1 MKQKMVQKFWIFFLG
16 LVISTPLICQKS
28 EGCEIKIQIQGFKEK
43 EIYLAY
49 HLGEK
54 QYIKDTL
61 KQQVDGS
68 FVFKGDTPLESGIY
82 LVVLPPDNNYF
93 QLIIEK
99 GDQHFSVT
107 TDATD
112 PAKNIQT
119 KGSVENKL
127 FYGYMNFL
135 AEKRPLS
142 EALNKQLKEE
152 KDSLKMQELTDA
164 IDKID
169 REVEDFQANFVRENA
184 NTFTGAIIKA
194 NTSVSIPEFSGSEEE
209 RQRAAFYYNRAHYF
223 DHLDLS
229 DGRFL
234 RTPFLFD
241 RINTFVSKLQVQ
253 VPDSLISA
261 IDFVLERTKK
271 APESFRYFAVHYL
284 NEYANSKF
292 VGMDAVYVHLA
303 EKYYGGGQAPWVDS
317 AQLAKIVENAVA
329 LKPILIGKTAPNIK
343 MQLRDGTP
351 ITLHELNSPYT
362 VLYFWRYDCGHCK
375 ESTPD
380 IKAFFEEYKNKGV
393 KIFAVCVKFN
403 DEIGDCWKYIDEN
416 QLDGWIHTVDP
427 YLRSKFYTLYNV
439 KTTPQIFI
447 LDKNK
452 KIISKGIGAGQLK
465 EVMSKIIEFDTKTP
479 TE

>member
-1 MKQKMVQKFWIFFLG
+1 MIRTSLLFSIVLWSVL
-16 LVISTPLICQKS
+16 PLLSQKS
-28 EGCEIKIQIQGFKEK
+28 NGYEIKIQINGFKQK
-43 EIYLAY
+43 EIYMAY

-54 QYIKDTL
+54 QYIKDTI
-61 KQQVDGS
+61 KQQADGS
-68 FVFKGDTPLESGIY
+68 FLFKGDSPLESGIY

-99 GDQHFSVT
+99 DDQYFSVS
-107 TDATD
+107 TDAAD
-112 PAKNIQT
+112 PSKNIQT
-119 KGSVENKL
+119 KGSIENKL

-135 AEKRPLS
+135 AEKRPQS
-142 EALNKQLKEE
+142 EALNNLLKEE

-169 REVEDFQANFVRENA
+169 QEVEDFQSKFVQDNA

-194 NTSVSIPEFSGSEEE
+194 NTPIKLPDFYGTEEE
-209 RQRAAFYYNRAHYF
+209 EQREAFYYNRYHYF
-223 DHLDLS
+223 DNMDIS

-234 RTPFLFD
+234 RTPFLFEK
-241 RINTFVSKLQVQ
+241 INTYVSKLQVQ
-253 VPDSLISA
+253 VPDSLIKA
-261 IDFVLERTKK
+261 IDFVLEKTKK
-271 APESFRYFAVHYL
+271 ASESYRYFAVHYL

-303 EKYYGGGQAPWVDS
+303 EKYYASGQAPWVDS
-317 AQLAKIVENAVA
+317 TQLAKIVENAVS
-329 LKPILIGKTAPNIK
+329 LKPILIGKTSPNIK
-343 MQLRDGTP
+343 MQLRDGSP
-351 ITLHELNSPYT
+351 VTLHEVKSPYI

-380 IKAFFEEYKNKGV
+380 LKAFYEEYKNKGV

-427 YLRSKFYTLYNV
+427 YLRSKFYSLYNV

-452 KIISKGIGAGQLK
+452 KIISKGIGAPQLK
-465 EVMSKIIEFDTKTP
+465 EVMGKIMEFDSKNP
-479 TE
+479 AE

>member
-1 MKQKMVQKFWIFFLG
+1 MIRISLLFSMVLCFVL
-16 LVISTPLICQKS
+16 PLLSQKS
-28 EGCEIKIQIQGFKEK
+28 NGYEIKIQINGFKQK
-43 EIYLAY
+43 EIYMAY

-54 QYIKDTL
+54 QYIKDTI
-61 KQQVDGS
+61 KQQADGS
-68 FVFKGDTPLESGIY
+68 FLFKGDSPLESGIY

-99 GDQHFSVT
+99 NDQYFSVT
-107 TDATD
+107 TDAAD
-112 PAKNIQT
+112 PSKNIQT
-119 KGSVENKL
+119 KGSIENKL

-135 AEKRPLS
+135 AEKRPQS
-142 EALNKQLKEE
+142 EALNNRLKEE

-169 REVEDFQANFVRENA
+169 QEVEDFQFNFIQNNA
-184 NTFTGAIIKA
+184 NTFTAAIIKA
-194 NTSVSIPEFSGSEEE
+194 NTPLKLPDFSGTEEE
-209 RQRAAFYYNRAHYF
+209 QQREAFYYNRDHYF
-223 DHLDLS
+223 DNLDLS

-234 RTPFLFD
+234 RTPFLFE
-241 RINTFVSKLQVQ
+241 RINTYVSKLQVQ
-253 VPDSLISA
+253 VPDSLIKA
-261 IDFVLERTKK
+261 IDLVLAKTKN
-271 APESFRYFAVHYL
+271 ASESYRYFAVHYL

-303 EKYYGGGQAPWVDS
+303 EKYYASGQAPWVDS
-317 AQLAKIVENAVA
+317 TQLAKIVENAVS

-343 MQLRDGTP
+343 MQLRDGSP
-351 ITLHELNSPYT
+351 VTLHDIKSPYI

-380 IKAFFEEYKNKGV
+380 IKAFYEEYKNKGV

-403 DEIGDCWKYIDEN
+403 DEIGDCWKYVDEN
-416 QLDGWIHTVDP
+416 QLDGWIHAVDP
-427 YLRSKFYTLYNV
+427 YLRSKFYSLYNV

-452 KIISKGIGAGQLK
+452 KIISKGIGAPQLK
-465 EVMSKIIEFDTKTP
+465 EVMGKIMEFDSKNP

>member
-1 MKQKMVQKFWIFFLG
+1 MIRISLLFSMVLCFVL
-16 LVISTPLICQKS
+16 PLLSQKS
-28 EGCEIKIQIQGFKEK
+28 NGYEIKIQINGFKQN
-43 EIYLAY
+43 EIYMAY

-54 QYIKDTL
+54 QYIKDTI
-61 KQQVDGS
+61 KQQADGS
-68 FVFKGDTPLESGIY
+68 FLFKGDSPLESGIY

-99 GDQHFSVT
+99 NDQYFSVT
-107 TDATD
+107 TDAAD
-112 PAKNIQT
+112 PSKNIQT
-119 KGSVENKL
+119 KGSIENKL

-135 AEKRPLS
+135 AEKRPQS
-142 EALNKQLKEE
+142 EALNNRLKDE

-169 REVEDFQANFVRENA
+169 QEVEDFQFNFIQNNA
-184 NTFTGAIIKA
+184 NTFTAAIIKA
-194 NTSVSIPEFSGSEEE
+194 NTPLKLPDFSGTEEE
-209 RQRAAFYYNRAHYF
+209 QQREAFYYNRDHYF
-223 DHLDLS
+223 DNLDLS
-229 DGRFL
+229 DSRFL
-234 RTPFLFD
+234 RTPFLFE
-241 RINTFVSKLQVQ
+241 RINTYVSKLQVQ
-253 VPDSLISA
+253 VPDSLIKA
-261 IDFVLERTKK
+261 IDLVLAKTKN
-271 APESFRYFAVHYL
+271 ASESYRYFAVHYL

-303 EKYYGGGQAPWVDS
+303 EKYYASGQAPWVDS
-317 AQLAKIVENAVA
+317 TQLAKIVENAVS

-343 MQLRDGTP
+343 MQLRDGSP
-351 ITLHELNSPYT
+351 VTLHDIKSPYI

-380 IKAFFEEYKNKGV
+380 IKAFYEEYKNKGV

-403 DEIGDCWKYIDEN
+403 DEIGDCWKYVDEN
-416 QLDGWIHTVDP
+416 QLDGWIHAVDP
-427 YLRSKFYTLYNV
+427 YLRSKFYSLYNV

-452 KIISKGIGAGQLK
+452 KIISKGIGAPQLK
-465 EVMSKIIEFDTKTP
+465 EVMGKIMEFDSKNP

>member
-1 MKQKMVQKFWIFFLG
+1 MIR
-16 LVISTPLICQKS
+16 ISLLFSIVLWSVLPLLSQKS
-28 EGCEIKIQIQGFKEK
+28 NGYEIKIQINGFKQK
-43 EIYLAY
+43 EIYMAY

-54 QYIKDTL
+54 QYIKDTI
-61 KQQVDGS
+61 KQQADGS
-68 FVFKGDTPLESGIY
+68 FLFKGDSPLESGIY

-99 GDQHFSVT
+99 NDQYFSVT
-107 TDATD
+107 TDAAD
-112 PAKNIQT
+112 PSKNIQT
-119 KGSVENKL
+119 KGSIENKL

-135 AEKRPLS
+135 AEKRPQS
-142 EALNKQLKEE
+142 EALNNRLKEE
-152 KDSLKMQELTDA
+152 KDSIKMQELTDA

-169 REVEDFQANFVRENA
+169 QEVEDFQYNFIQNNA
-184 NTFTGAIIKA
+184 NTFTAAIIKA
-194 NTSVSIPEFSGSEEE
+194 NTPLKLPDFSGTEEE
-209 RQRAAFYYNRAHYF
+209 QQREAFYYNRDHYF
-223 DHLDLS
+223 DNLDLS

-234 RTPFLFD
+234 RTPFLFE
-241 RINTFVSKLQVQ
+241 RINTYVSKLQVQ
-253 VPDSLISA
+253 VPDSLIKA
-261 IDFVLERTKK
+261 IDFVLAKTKK
-271 APESFRYFAVHYL
+271 ASESYRYFAVHYL

-303 EKYYGGGQAPWVDS
+303 EKYYASGQAPWVDS
-317 AQLAKIVENAVA
+317 TQLAKIVENAVS

-343 MQLRDGTP
+343 MQLRDGSP
-351 ITLHELNSPYT
+351 VTLHDIKSPYI

-380 IKAFFEEYKNKGV
+380 IKAFYEEYKNKGV

-403 DEIGDCWKYIDEN
+403 DEIGDCWKYVDEN

-452 KIISKGIGAGQLK
+452 KIISKGIGAPQLK
-465 EVMSKIIEFDTKTP
+465 EVMGKIMEFDSKNP

>member
-1 MKQKMVQKFWIFFLG
+1 MIRISLLFSMVLCFVL
-16 LVISTPLICQKS
+16 PLLSQKS
-28 EGCEIKIQIQGFKEK
+28 NGYEIKIQINGFKQK
-43 EIYLAY
+43 EIYMAY

-54 QYIKDTL
+54 QYIKDTI
-61 KQQVDGS
+61 KQQADGS
-68 FVFKGDTPLESGIY
+68 FLFKGDSPLESGIY

-99 GDQHFSVT
+99 NDQYFSVT
-107 TDATD
+107 TDAAD
-112 PAKNIQT
+112 PSKNIQT
-119 KGSVENKL
+119 KGSIENKL

-135 AEKRPLS
+135 AEKRPQS
-142 EALNKQLKEE
+142 EALNNRLKEE

-169 REVEDFQANFVRENA
+169 QEVEDFQFNFIQNNA
-184 NTFTGAIIKA
+184 NTFTAAIIKA
-194 NTSVSIPEFSGSEEE
+194 NTPLKLPDFSGTEEE
-209 RQRAAFYYNRAHYF
+209 QQREAFYYNRDHYF
-223 DHLDLS
+223 DNLDLS

-234 RTPFLFD
+234 RTPFLFE
-241 RINTFVSKLQVQ
+241 RINTYVSKLQVQ
-253 VPDSLISA
+253 VPDSLIKA
-261 IDFVLERTKK
+261 IDLVLAKTKN
-271 APESFRYFAVHYL
+271 ASESYRYFAVHYL

-303 EKYYGGGQAPWVDS
+303 EKYYASGQAPWVDS
-317 AQLAKIVENAVA
+317 TQLAKIVENAVS

-343 MQLRDGTP
+343 MQLRDGSP
-351 ITLHELNSPYT
+351 VTLHDIKSPYI

-380 IKAFFEEYKNKGV
+380 LKAFYEEYKNKGV

-403 DEIGDCWKYIDEN
+403 DEIGDCWKYVDEN
-416 QLDGWIHTVDP
+416 QLDGWIHAVDP
-427 YLRSKFYTLYNV
+427 YLRSKFYSLYNV

-452 KIISKGIGAGQLK
+452 KIISKGIGAPQLK
-465 EVMSKIIEFDTKTP
+465 EVMGKIMEFDSKNP

>member
-1 MKQKMVQKFWIFFLG
+1 MVLCFVL
-16 LVISTPLICQKS
+16 PLLSQKS
-28 EGCEIKIQIQGFKEK
+28 NGYEIKIQINGFKQK
-43 EIYLAY
+43 EIYMAY

-54 QYIKDTL
+54 QYIKDTI
-61 KQQVDGS
+61 KQQADGS
-68 FVFKGDTPLESGIY
+68 FLFKGDSPLESGIY

-99 GDQHFSVT
+99 NDQYFSVT
-107 TDATD
+107 TDAAD
-112 PAKNIQT
+112 PSKNIQT
-119 KGSVENKL
+119 KGSIENKL

-135 AEKRPLS
+135 AEKRPQS
-142 EALNKQLKEE
+142 EALNNRLKEE

-169 REVEDFQANFVRENA
+169 QEVEDFQFNFIQNNA
-184 NTFTGAIIKA
+184 NTFTAAIIKA
-194 NTSVSIPEFSGSEEE
+194 NTPLKLPDFSGTEEE
-209 RQRAAFYYNRAHYF
+209 QQREAFYYNRDHYF
-223 DHLDLS
+223 DNLDLT

-234 RTPFLFD
+234 RTPFLFE
-241 RINTFVSKLQVQ
+241 RINTYVSKLQVQ
-253 VPDSLISA
+253 VPDSLIKA
-261 IDFVLERTKK
+261 IDLVLAKTKN
-271 APESFRYFAVHYL
+271 ASESYRYFAVHYL

-303 EKYYGGGQAPWVDS
+303 EKYYASGQAPWVDS
-317 AQLAKIVENAVA
+317 TQLAKIVENAIS
-329 LKPILIGKTAPNIK
+329 LKPILIGKIAPNVK
-343 MQLRDGTP
+343 MQLRDGSP
-351 ITLHELNSPYT
+351 VTLHDIKSPYI

-380 IKAFFEEYKNKGV
+380 IKAFYEEYKNKGV

-403 DEIGDCWKYIDEN
+403 DEIGDCWKYVDEN
-416 QLDGWIHTVDP
+416 QLDGWIHAVDP
-427 YLRSKFYTLYNV
+427 YLRSKFYSLYNV

-452 KIISKGIGAGQLK
+452 KIISKGIGAPQLK
-465 EVMSKIIEFDTKTP
+465 EVMGKIMEFDSKNP

>member
-1 MKQKMVQKFWIFFLG
+1 MIRISLLFSMVLCFVL
-16 LVISTPLICQKS
+16 PLLSQKS
-28 EGCEIKIQIQGFKEK
+28 NGYEIKIQINGFKQN
-43 EIYLAY
+43 EIYMAY

-54 QYIKDTL
+54 QYIKDTI
-61 KQQVDGS
+61 KQQADGS
-68 FVFKGDTPLESGIY
+68 FLFKGDSPLESGIY

-99 GDQHFSVT
+99 NDQYFSVT
-107 TDATD
+107 TDAAD
-112 PAKNIQT
+112 PSKNIQT
-119 KGSVENKL
+119 KGSIENKL

-135 AEKRPLS
+135 AEKRPQS
-142 EALNKQLKEE
+142 EALNNRLKEE

-169 REVEDFQANFVRENA
+169 QEVEDFQFNFIQNNA
-184 NTFTGAIIKA
+184 NTFTAAIIKA
-194 NTSVSIPEFSGSEEE
+194 NTPLKLPDFSGTEEE
-209 RQRAAFYYNRAHYF
+209 QQREAFYYNRDHYF
-223 DHLDLS
+223 DNLDLS

-234 RTPFLFD
+234 RTPFLFE
-241 RINTFVSKLQVQ
+241 RINTYVSKLQVQ
-253 VPDSLISA
+253 VPDSLIKA
-261 IDFVLERTKK
+261 IDLVLAKTKN
-271 APESFRYFAVHYL
+271 ASESYRYFAVHYL

-303 EKYYGGGQAPWVDS
+303 EKYYASGQAPWVDS
-317 AQLAKIVENAVA
+317 TQLAKIVENAVS

-343 MQLRDGTP
+343 MQLRDGSP
-351 ITLHELNSPYT
+351 VTLHDIKSPYI

-380 IKAFFEEYKNKGV
+380 IKAFYEEYKNKGV

-403 DEIGDCWKYIDEN
+403 DEIGDCWKYVDEN
-416 QLDGWIHTVDP
+416 QLDGWIHAVDP
-427 YLRSKFYTLYNV
+427 YLRSKFYSLYNV

-452 KIISKGIGAGQLK
+452 KIISKGIGAPQLK
-465 EVMSKIIEFDTKTP
+465 EVMGKIMEFDSKKS

>member
-1 MKQKMVQKFWIFFLG
+1 MVLCFVL
-16 LVISTPLICQKS
+16 PLLSQKS
-28 EGCEIKIQIQGFKEK
+28 NGYEIKIQINGFKQK
-43 EIYLAY
+43 EIYMAY

-54 QYIKDTL
+54 QYIKDTI
-61 KQQVDGS
+61 KQQADGS
-68 FVFKGDTPLESGIY
+68 FLFKGDSPLESGIY

-99 GDQHFSVT
+99 NDQYFSVT
-107 TDATD
+107 TDAAD
-112 PAKNIQT
+112 PSKNIQT
-119 KGSVENKL
+119 KGSIENKL

-135 AEKRPLS
+135 AEKRPQS
-142 EALNKQLKEE
+142 EALNNRLKEE

-169 REVEDFQANFVRENA
+169 QEVEDFQFNFIQNNA
-184 NTFTGAIIKA
+184 NTFTAAIIKA
-194 NTSVSIPEFSGSEEE
+194 NTPLKLPDFSGTEEE
-209 RQRAAFYYNRAHYF
+209 QQREAFYYNRDHYF
-223 DHLDLS
+223 DNLDLS

-234 RTPFLFD
+234 RTPFLFE
-241 RINTFVSKLQVQ
+241 RINTYVSKLQVQ
-253 VPDSLISA
+253 VPDSLIKA
-261 IDFVLERTKK
+261 IDLVLAKTKN
-271 APESFRYFAVHYL
+271 ASESYRYFAVHYL

-303 EKYYGGGQAPWVDS
+303 EKYYASGQAPWVDS
-317 AQLAKIVENAVA
+317 TQLAKIVENAVS

-343 MQLRDGTP
+343 MQLRDGSP
-351 ITLHELNSPYT
+351 VTLHDIKSPYI

-380 IKAFFEEYKNKGV
+380 IKAFYEEYKNKGV

-403 DEIGDCWKYIDEN
+403 DEIGDCWKYVDEN
-416 QLDGWIHTVDP
+416 QLDGWIHAVDP
-427 YLRSKFYTLYNV
+427 YLRSKFYSLYNV

-452 KIISKGIGAGQLK
+452 KIISKGIGAPQLK
-465 EVMSKIIEFDTKTP
+465 EVMGKIMEFDSKNP

>member
-1 MKQKMVQKFWIFFLG
+1 MVLCFVL
-16 LVISTPLICQKS
+16 PLLSQKS
-28 EGCEIKIQIQGFKEK
+28 NGYEIKIQINGFKQK
-43 EIYLAY
+43 EIYMAY

-54 QYIKDTL
+54 QYIKDTI
-61 KQQVDGS
+61 KQQADGS
-68 FVFKGDTPLESGIY
+68 FLFKGDSPLESGIY

-99 GDQHFSVT
+99 NDQYFSVT
-107 TDATD
+107 TDAAD
-112 PAKNIQT
+112 PSKNIQT
-119 KGSVENKL
+119 KGSIENKL

-135 AEKRPLS
+135 AEKRPQS
-142 EALNKQLKEE
+142 EALNNRLKEE

-169 REVEDFQANFVRENA
+169 KEVEDFQFNFIQNNA
-184 NTFTGAIIKA
+184 NTFTAAIIKA
-194 NTSVSIPEFSGSEEE
+194 NTPLKLPDFSGTEEE
-209 RQRAAFYYNRAHYF
+209 QQREAFYYNRDHYF
-223 DHLDLS
+223 DNLDLS

-234 RTPFLFD
+234 RTPFLFE
-241 RINTFVSKLQVQ
+241 RINTYVSKLQVQ
-253 VPDSLISA
+253 VPDSLIKA
-261 IDFVLERTKK
+261 IDLVLAKTKN
-271 APESFRYFAVHYL
+271 ASESYRYFAVHYL

-303 EKYYGGGQAPWVDS
+303 EKYYASGQAPWVDS
-317 AQLAKIVENAVA
+317 TQLAKIVENAVS

-343 MQLRDGTP
+343 MQLRDGSP
-351 ITLHELNSPYT
+351 VTLHDIKSPYI

-380 IKAFFEEYKNKGV
+380 IKAFYEEYKNKGV

-403 DEIGDCWKYIDEN
+403 DEIGDCWKYVDEN
-416 QLDGWIHTVDP
+416 QLDGWIHAVDP
-427 YLRSKFYTLYNV
+427 YLRSKFYSLYNV

-452 KIISKGIGAGQLK
+452 KIISKGIGAPQLK
-465 EVMSKIIEFDTKTP
+465 EVMGKIMEFDSKNP

>member
-1 MKQKMVQKFWIFFLG
+1 M
-16 LVISTPLICQKS
+16 
-28 EGCEIKIQIQGFKEK
+28 
-43 EIYLAY
+43 AY

-54 QYIKDTL
+54 QYIKDTI
-61 KQQVDGS
+61 KQQADGS
-68 FVFKGDTPLESGIY
+68 FLFKGDSPLESGIY

-99 GDQHFSVT
+99 NDQYFSVT
-107 TDATD
+107 TDAAD
-112 PAKNIQT
+112 PSKNIQT
-119 KGSVENKL
+119 KGSIENKL

-135 AEKRPLS
+135 AEKRPQS
-142 EALNKQLKEE
+142 EALNNRLKEE

-169 REVEDFQANFVRENA
+169 QEVEDFQFNFIQNNA
-184 NTFTGAIIKA
+184 NTFTAAIIKA
-194 NTSVSIPEFSGSEEE
+194 NTPLKLPDFTGTEEE
-209 RQRAAFYYNRAHYF
+209 QQREAFYYNRDHYF
-223 DHLDLS
+223 DNLDLS

-234 RTPFLFD
+234 RTPFLFE
-241 RINTFVSKLQVQ
+241 RINTYVSKLQVQ
-253 VPDSLISA
+253 VPDSLIKA
-261 IDFVLERTKK
+261 IDLVLAKTKN
-271 APESFRYFAVHYL
+271 ASESYRYFAVHYL

-303 EKYYGGGQAPWVDS
+303 EKYYASGQAPWVDS
-317 AQLAKIVENAVA
+317 TQLAKIVENAVS

-343 MQLRDGTP
+343 MQLRDGSP
-351 ITLHELNSPYT
+351 VTLHDIKSPYI

-380 IKAFFEEYKNKGV
+380 IKAFYEEYKNKGV

-403 DEIGDCWKYIDEN
+403 DEIGDCWKYVDEN
-416 QLDGWIHTVDP
+416 QLDGWIHAVDP
-427 YLRSKFYTLYNV
+427 YLRSKFYSLYNV

-452 KIISKGIGAGQLK
+452 KIISKGIGAPQLK
-465 EVMSKIIEFDTKTP
+465 EVMGKIMEFDSKNP

>member
-1 MKQKMVQKFWIFFLG
+1 MIRISLLFSMVLCFVL
-16 LVISTPLICQKS
+16 PLLSQKS
-28 EGCEIKIQIQGFKEK
+28 NGYEIKIQINGFKQN
-43 EIYLAY
+43 EIYMAY

-54 QYIKDTL
+54 QYIKDTI
-61 KQQVDGS
+61 KQQADGS
-68 FVFKGDTPLESGIY
+68 FLFKGDSPLESGIY

-99 GDQHFSVT
+99 NDQYFSVT
-107 TDATD
+107 TDAAD
-112 PAKNIQT
+112 PSKNIQT
-119 KGSVENKL
+119 KGSIENKL

-135 AEKRPLS
+135 AEKRPQS
-142 EALNKQLKEE
+142 EALNNRLKEE

-169 REVEDFQANFVRENA
+169 QEVEDFQFNFIQNNA
-184 NTFTGAIIKA
+184 NTFTAAIIKA
-194 NTSVSIPEFSGSEEE
+194 NTPLKLPDFTGTEEE
-209 RQRAAFYYNRAHYF
+209 QQREAFYYNRDHYF
-223 DHLDLS
+223 DNLDLS

-234 RTPFLFD
+234 RTPFLFE
-241 RINTFVSKLQVQ
+241 RINTYVSKLQVQ
-253 VPDSLISA
+253 VPDSLIKA
-261 IDFVLERTKK
+261 IDLVLAKTKN
-271 APESFRYFAVHYL
+271 ASESYRYFAVHYL

-303 EKYYGGGQAPWVDS
+303 EKYYASGQAPWVDS
-317 AQLAKIVENAVA
+317 TQLAKIVENAVS

-343 MQLRDGTP
+343 MQLRDGSP
-351 ITLHELNSPYT
+351 VTLHDIKSPYI

-380 IKAFFEEYKNKGV
+380 LKAFYEEYKNKGV

-403 DEIGDCWKYIDEN
+403 DEIGDCWKYVDEN
-416 QLDGWIHTVDP
+416 QLDGWIHAVDP
-427 YLRSKFYTLYNV
+427 YLRSKFYSLYNV

-452 KIISKGIGAGQLK
+452 KIISKGIGAPQLK
-465 EVMSKIIEFDTKTP
+465 EVMGKIMEFDSKNP

>member
-1 MKQKMVQKFWIFFLG
+1 MIRISLLFSMVLCFVL
-16 LVISTPLICQKS
+16 PLLSQKS
-28 EGCEIKIQIQGFKEK
+28 NGYEIKIQINGFKQK
-43 EIYLAY
+43 EIYMAY

-54 QYIKDTL
+54 QYIKDTI
-61 KQQVDGS
+61 KQQADGS
-68 FVFKGDTPLESGIY
+68 FLFKGDSPLESGIY

-99 GDQHFSVT
+99 NDQYFSVT
-107 TDATD
+107 TDAAD
-112 PAKNIQT
+112 PSKNIQT
-119 KGSVENKL
+119 KGSIENKL

-135 AEKRPLS
+135 AEKRPQS
-142 EALNKQLKEE
+142 EALNNRLKEE

-169 REVEDFQANFVRENA
+169 QEVEDFQFNFIQNNA
-184 NTFTGAIIKA
+184 NTFTAAIIKA
-194 NTSVSIPEFSGSEEE
+194 NTPLKLPDFSGTEEE
-209 RQRAAFYYNRAHYF
+209 QQREAFYYNRDHYF
-223 DHLDLS
+223 DNLDLS
-229 DGRFL
+229 DSRFL
-234 RTPFLFD
+234 RTPFLFE
-241 RINTFVSKLQVQ
+241 RINTYVSKLQVQ
-253 VPDSLISA
+253 VPDSLIKA
-261 IDFVLERTKK
+261 IDLVLAKTKN
-271 APESFRYFAVHYL
+271 ASESYRYFAVHYL

-303 EKYYGGGQAPWVDS
+303 EKYYASGQAPWVDS
-317 AQLAKIVENAVA
+317 TQLAKIVENAVS

-343 MQLRDGTP
+343 MQLRDGSP
-351 ITLHELNSPYT
+351 VTLHDIKSPYI

-380 IKAFFEEYKNKGV
+380 IKAFYEEYKNKGV

-403 DEIGDCWKYIDEN
+403 DEIGDCWKYVDEN
-416 QLDGWIHTVDP
+416 QLDGWIHAVDP
-427 YLRSKFYTLYNV
+427 YLRSKFYSLYNV

-452 KIISKGIGAGQLK
+452 KIISKGIGAPQLK
-465 EVMSKIIEFDTKTP
+465 EVMGKIMEFDSKNP

>member
-1 MKQKMVQKFWIFFLG
+1 MVLCFVL
-16 LVISTPLICQKS
+16 PLLSQKS
-28 EGCEIKIQIQGFKEK
+28 NGYEIKIQINGFKQK
-43 EIYLAY
+43 EIYMAY

-54 QYIKDTL
+54 QYIKDTI
-61 KQQVDGS
+61 KQQADGS
-68 FVFKGDTPLESGIY
+68 FLFKGDSPLESGIY

-99 GDQHFSVT
+99 NDQYFSVT
-107 TDATD
+107 TDAAD
-112 PAKNIQT
+112 PSKNIQT
-119 KGSVENKL
+119 KGSIENKL

-135 AEKRPLS
+135 AEKRPQS
-142 EALNKQLKEE
+142 EALNNRLKEE

-169 REVEDFQANFVRENA
+169 QEVEDFQFNFIQNNA
-184 NTFTGAIIKA
+184 NTFTAAIIKA
-194 NTSVSIPEFSGSEEE
+194 NTPLKLPDFSGTEEE
-209 RQRAAFYYNRAHYF
+209 QQREAFYYNRDHYF
-223 DHLDLS
+223 DNLDLS

-234 RTPFLFD
+234 RTPFLFE
-241 RINTFVSKLQVQ
+241 RINTYVSKLQVQ
-253 VPDSLISA
+253 VPDSLIKA
-261 IDFVLERTKK
+261 IDLVLAKTKN
-271 APESFRYFAVHYL
+271 ASESYRYFAVHYL

-303 EKYYGGGQAPWVDS
+303 EKYYASGQAPWVDS
-317 AQLAKIVENAVA
+317 TQLAKIVENAVS

-343 MQLRDGTP
+343 MQLRDGSP
-351 ITLHELNSPYT
+351 VTLHDIKSPYI

-380 IKAFFEEYKNKGV
+380 LKAFYEEYKNKGV

-403 DEIGDCWKYIDEN
+403 DEIGDCWKYVDEN
-416 QLDGWIHTVDP
+416 QLDGWIHAVDP
-427 YLRSKFYTLYNV
+427 YLRSKFYSLYNV

-452 KIISKGIGAGQLK
+452 KIISKGIGAPQLK
-465 EVMSKIIEFDTKTP
+465 EVMGKIMEFDSKNP

>member
-1 MKQKMVQKFWIFFLG
+1 MIRISLLFSMVLCFVL
-16 LVISTPLICQKS
+16 PLLSQKS
-28 EGCEIKIQIQGFKEK
+28 NGYEIKIQINGFKQN
-43 EIYLAY
+43 EIYMAY

-54 QYIKDTL
+54 QYIKDTI
-61 KQQVDGS
+61 KQQADGS
-68 FVFKGDTPLESGIY
+68 FLFKGDSPLESGIY

-99 GDQHFSVT
+99 NDQYFSVT
-107 TDATD
+107 TDAAD
-112 PAKNIQT
+112 PSKNIQT
-119 KGSVENKL
+119 KGSIENKL

-135 AEKRPLS
+135 AEKRPQS
-142 EALNKQLKEE
+142 EALNNRLKEE

-169 REVEDFQANFVRENA
+169 QEVEDFQFNFIQNNA
-184 NTFTGAIIKA
+184 NTFTSAIIKA
-194 NTSVSIPEFSGSEEE
+194 NTPLKLPDFTGTEEE
-209 RQRAAFYYNRAHYF
+209 QQREAFYYNRDHYF
-223 DHLDLS
+223 DNLDLS

-234 RTPFLFD
+234 RTPFLFE
-241 RINTFVSKLQVQ
+241 RINTYVSKLQVQ
-253 VPDSLISA
+253 VPDSLIKA
-261 IDFVLERTKK
+261 IDLVLAKTKN
-271 APESFRYFAVHYL
+271 ASESYRYFAVHYL

-303 EKYYGGGQAPWVDS
+303 EKYYASGQAPWVDS
-317 AQLAKIVENAVA
+317 TQLAKIVENAVS

-343 MQLRDGTP
+343 MQLRDGSP
-351 ITLHELNSPYT
+351 VTLHDIKSPYI

-380 IKAFFEEYKNKGV
+380 IKAFYEEYKNKGV

-403 DEIGDCWKYIDEN
+403 DEIGDCWKYVDEN
-416 QLDGWIHTVDP
+416 QLDGWIHAVDP
-427 YLRSKFYTLYNV
+427 YLRSKFYSLYNV

-452 KIISKGIGAGQLK
+452 KIISKGIGAPQLK
-465 EVMSKIIEFDTKTP
+465 EVMGKIMEFDSKNP

>member
-1 MKQKMVQKFWIFFLG
+1 MIRTSLLFSIVLWSVL
-16 LVISTPLICQKS
+16 PLLSQKS
-28 EGCEIKIQIQGFKEK
+28 NGYEIKIQINGFKQK
-43 EIYLAY
+43 EIYMAY

-54 QYIKDTL
+54 QYIKDTI
-61 KQQVDGS
+61 KQQADGS
-68 FVFKGDTPLESGIY
+68 FLFKGDSPLESGIY

-99 GDQHFSVT
+99 DDQYFSVS
-107 TDATD
+107 TDAAD
-112 PAKNIQT
+112 PSKNIQT
-119 KGSVENKL
+119 KGSIENKL

-135 AEKRPLS
+135 AEKRPQS
-142 EALNKQLKEE
+142 EALNNLLKEE

-169 REVEDFQANFVRENA
+169 QEVEDFQSKFVQDNA

-194 NTSVSIPEFSGSEEE
+194 NTPIKLPDFYGTEEE
-209 RQRAAFYYNRAHYF
+209 EQREAFYYNRDHYF
-223 DHLDLS
+223 DNMDIS

-234 RTPFLFD
+234 RTPFLFEK
-241 RINTFVSKLQVQ
+241 INTYVSKLQVQ
-253 VPDSLISA
+253 VPDSLIKA
-261 IDFVLERTKK
+261 IDFVLEKTKK
-271 APESFRYFAVHYL
+271 ASESYRYFAVHYL

-303 EKYYGGGQAPWVDS
+303 EKYYASGQAPWVDS
-317 AQLAKIVENAVA
+317 TQLAKIVENAVS
-329 LKPILIGKTAPNIK
+329 LKPILIGKTSPNIK
-343 MQLRDGTP
+343 MQLRDGSP
-351 ITLHELNSPYT
+351 VTLHEVKSPYI

-380 IKAFFEEYKNKGV
+380 LKAFYEEYKNKGV

-427 YLRSKFYTLYNV
+427 YLRSKFYSLYNV

-452 KIISKGIGAGQLK
+452 KIISKGIGAPQLK
-465 EVMSKIIEFDTKTP
+465 EVMGKIMEFDSKNP
-479 TE
+479 AE

>member
-1 MKQKMVQKFWIFFLG
+1 MIR
-16 LVISTPLICQKS
+16 ISLLFSIVLWSVLPLLSQKS
-28 EGCEIKIQIQGFKEK
+28 NGYEIKIQINGFKQN
-43 EIYLAY
+43 EIYMAY

-54 QYIKDTL
+54 QYIKDTI
-61 KQQVDGS
+61 KQQADGS
-68 FVFKGDTPLESGIY
+68 FLFKGDSPLESGIY

-99 GDQHFSVT
+99 DDQFFSVS

-112 PAKNIQT
+112 PSKNIQT

-135 AEKRPLS
+135 SEKRPQS
-142 EALNKQLKEE
+142 EALNNRLKEE
-152 KDSLKMQELTDA
+152 KDSLKIQELNDA

-169 REVEDFQANFVRENA
+169 QEVEDFQVKFVQDNA

-194 NTSVSIPEFSGSEEE
+194 NTPIKLPDFSGTEEE
-209 RQRAAFYYNRAHYF
+209 QQREAFYYNRDHYF
-223 DHLDLS
+223 DNMDIS

-234 RTPFLFD
+234 RTPFLFEK
-241 RINTFVSKLQVQ
+241 INTYVSKLQVQ
-253 VPDSLISA
+253 VPDSLIKA
-261 IDFVLERTKK
+261 IDFVLEKTKK
-271 APESFRYFAVHYL
+271 ASESYRYFAVHYL

-303 EKYYGGGQAPWVDS
+303 EKYYASGQAPWVDS
-317 AQLAKIVENAVA
+317 TQLAKIVENAVS
-329 LKPILIGKTAPNIK
+329 LKPILIGKTSPNIK
-343 MQLRDGTP
+343 MQLRDGSP
-351 ITLHELNSPYT
+351 VTLHEVKSPYI

-380 IKAFFEEYKNKGV
+380 LKAFYEEYKNKGV

-427 YLRSKFYTLYNV
+427 YLRSKFYSLYNV

-452 KIISKGIGAGQLK
+452 KIISKGIGAPQLK
-465 EVMSKIIEFDTKTP
+465 EVMGKIMEFDSKNP

>member
-1 MKQKMVQKFWIFFLG
+1 MIR
-16 LVISTPLICQKS
+16 ISLLFSIVLWSVLPLLSQKS
-28 EGCEIKIQIQGFKEK
+28 NGYEIKIQINGFKQK
-43 EIYLAY
+43 EIYMAY

-54 QYIKDTL
+54 QYIKDTI
-61 KQQVDGS
+61 KQQADGS
-68 FVFKGDTPLESGIY
+68 FLFKGDSPLESGIY

-99 GDQHFSVT
+99 NDQYFSVT
-107 TDATD
+107 TDAAD
-112 PAKNIQT
+112 PSKNIQT
-119 KGSVENKL
+119 KGSIENKL

-135 AEKRPLS
+135 AEKRPQS
-142 EALNKQLKEE
+142 EALNNRLKEE

-169 REVEDFQANFVRENA
+169 QEVEDFQYNFIQNNA
-184 NTFTGAIIKA
+184 NTFTAAIIKA
-194 NTSVSIPEFSGSEEE
+194 NTPLKLPDFSGTEEE
-209 RQRAAFYYNRAHYF
+209 QQREAFYYNRDHYF
-223 DHLDLS
+223 DNLDLS

-234 RTPFLFD
+234 RTPFLFE
-241 RINTFVSKLQVQ
+241 RINTYVSKLQVQ
-253 VPDSLISA
+253 VPDSLIKA
-261 IDFVLERTKK
+261 IDLVLAKTKK
-271 APESFRYFAVHYL
+271 ASESYRYFAVHYL

-303 EKYYGGGQAPWVDS
+303 EKYYASGQAPWVDS
-317 AQLAKIVENAVA
+317 TQLAKIVENAVS

-343 MQLRDGTP
+343 MQLRDGSP
-351 ITLHELNSPYT
+351 VTLHDIKSPYI

-380 IKAFFEEYKNKGV
+380 IKAFYEEYKNKGV

-403 DEIGDCWKYIDEN
+403 DEIGDCWKYVDEN

-427 YLRSKFYTLYNV
+427 YLRSKFYSLYNV

-452 KIISKGIGAGQLK
+452 KIISKGIGAPQLK
-465 EVMSKIIEFDTKTP
+465 EVMGKIMEFDSKNP

>member
-1 MKQKMVQKFWIFFLG
+1 MIRISLLFSMVLCFVL
-16 LVISTPLICQKS
+16 PLLSQKS
-28 EGCEIKIQIQGFKEK
+28 NGYEIKIQINGFKQK
-43 EIYLAY
+43 EIYMAY

-54 QYIKDTL
+54 QYIKDTI
-61 KQQVDGS
+61 KQQADGS
-68 FVFKGDTPLESGIY
+68 FLFKGDSPLESGIY

-99 GDQHFSVT
+99 NDQYFSVT
-107 TDATD
+107 TDAAD
-112 PAKNIQT
+112 PSKNIQT
-119 KGSVENKL
+119 KGSIENKL

-135 AEKRPLS
+135 AEKRPQS
-142 EALNKQLKEE
+142 EALNNRLKDE

-169 REVEDFQANFVRENA
+169 QEVEDFQFNFIQNNA
-184 NTFTGAIIKA
+184 NTFTAAIIKA
-194 NTSVSIPEFSGSEEE
+194 NTPLKLPDFTGTEEE
-209 RQRAAFYYNRAHYF
+209 QQREAFYYNRDHYF
-223 DHLDLS
+223 DNLDLS

-234 RTPFLFD
+234 RTPFLFE
-241 RINTFVSKLQVQ
+241 RINTYVSKLQVQ
-253 VPDSLISA
+253 VPDSLIKA
-261 IDFVLERTKK
+261 IDLVLAKTKN
-271 APESFRYFAVHYL
+271 ASESYRYFAVHYL

-303 EKYYGGGQAPWVDS
+303 EKYYASGQAPWVDS
-317 AQLAKIVENAVA
+317 TQLAKIVENAVS

-343 MQLRDGTP
+343 MQLRDGSP
-351 ITLHELNSPYT
+351 VTLHDIKSPYI

-380 IKAFFEEYKNKGV
+380 IKAFYEEYKNKGV

-403 DEIGDCWKYIDEN
+403 DEIGDCWKYVDEN
-416 QLDGWIHTVDP
+416 QLDGWIHAVDP
-427 YLRSKFYTLYNV
+427 YLRSKFYSLYNV

-452 KIISKGIGAGQLK
+452 KIISKGIGAPQLK
-465 EVMSKIIEFDTKTP
+465 EVMGKIMEFDSKNP

>member
-1 MKQKMVQKFWIFFLG
+1 MVLCFVL
-16 LVISTPLICQKS
+16 PLLSQKS
-28 EGCEIKIQIQGFKEK
+28 NGYEIKIQINGFKQN
-43 EIYLAY
+43 EIYMAY

-54 QYIKDTL
+54 QYIKDTI
-61 KQQVDGS
+61 KQQADGS
-68 FVFKGDTPLESGIY
+68 FLFKGDSPLESGIY

-93 QLIIEK
+93 QLIIEMN
-99 GDQHFSVT
+99 DQYFSVT
-107 TDATD
+107 TDAAD
-112 PAKNIQT
+112 PSKNIQT
-119 KGSVENKL
+119 KGSIENKL

-135 AEKRPLS
+135 AEKRPQS
-142 EALNKQLKEE
+142 EALNNRLKEE

-169 REVEDFQANFVRENA
+169 QEVEDFQFNFIQNNA
-184 NTFTGAIIKA
+184 NTFTAAIIKA
-194 NTSVSIPEFSGSEEE
+194 NTPLKLPDFSGTEEE
-209 RQRAAFYYNRAHYF
+209 QQREAFYYNRDHYF
-223 DHLDLS
+223 DNLDLS

-234 RTPFLFD
+234 RTPFLFE
-241 RINTFVSKLQVQ
+241 RINTYVSKLQVQ
-253 VPDSLISA
+253 VPDSLIKA
-261 IDFVLERTKK
+261 IDLVLAKTKN
-271 APESFRYFAVHYL
+271 ASESYRYFAVHYL

-303 EKYYGGGQAPWVDS
+303 EKYYASGQAPWVDS
-317 AQLAKIVENAVA
+317 TQLAKIVENAVS

-343 MQLRDGTP
+343 MQLRDGSP
-351 ITLHELNSPYT
+351 VTLHDIKSPYI

-380 IKAFFEEYKNKGV
+380 LKAFYEEYKNKGV

-403 DEIGDCWKYIDEN
+403 DEIGDCWKYVDEN
-416 QLDGWIHTVDP
+416 QLDGWIHAVDP
-427 YLRSKFYTLYNV
+427 YLRSKFYSLYNV

-452 KIISKGIGAGQLK
+452 KIISKGIGAPQLK
-465 EVMSKIIEFDTKTP
+465 EVMGKIMEFDSKNP

>member
-1 MKQKMVQKFWIFFLG
+1 MIRISLLFSMVLCFVL
-16 LVISTPLICQKS
+16 PLLSQKS
-28 EGCEIKIQIQGFKEK
+28 NGYEVKIQINGFKQN
-43 EIYLAY
+43 EIYMAY

-54 QYIKDTL
+54 QYIKDTI
-61 KQQVDGS
+61 KQQADGS
-68 FVFKGDTPLESGIY
+68 FLFKGDSPLESGIY

-99 GDQHFSVT
+99 NDQYFSVT
-107 TDATD
+107 TDAAD
-112 PAKNIQT
+112 PSKNIQT
-119 KGSVENKL
+119 KGSIENKL

-135 AEKRPLS
+135 AEKRPQS
-142 EALNKQLKEE
+142 EALNNRLKEE

-169 REVEDFQANFVRENA
+169 QEVEDFQFNFIQNNA
-184 NTFTGAIIKA
+184 NTFTAAIIKA
-194 NTSVSIPEFSGSEEE
+194 NTPLKLPDFSGTEEE
-209 RQRAAFYYNRAHYF
+209 QQREAFYYNRDHYF
-223 DHLDLS
+223 DNLDLS

-234 RTPFLFD
+234 RTPFLFE
-241 RINTFVSKLQVQ
+241 RINTYVSKLQVQ
-253 VPDSLISA
+253 VPDSLIKA
-261 IDFVLERTKK
+261 IDLVLAKTKN
-271 APESFRYFAVHYL
+271 ASESYRYFAVHYL

-303 EKYYGGGQAPWVDS
+303 EKYYASGQAPWVDS
-317 AQLAKIVENAVA
+317 TQLAKIVENAVS

-343 MQLRDGTP
+343 MQLRDGSP
-351 ITLHELNSPYT
+351 VTLHDIKSPYI

-380 IKAFFEEYKNKGV
+380 LKAFYEEYKNKGV

-403 DEIGDCWKYIDEN
+403 DEIGDCWKYVDEN
-416 QLDGWIHTVDP
+416 QLDGWIHAVDP
-427 YLRSKFYTLYNV
+427 YLRSKFYSLYNV

-452 KIISKGIGAGQLK
+452 KIISKGIGAPQLK
-465 EVMSKIIEFDTKTP
+465 EVMGKIIEFDSKNP

>member
-1 MKQKMVQKFWIFFLG
+1 MVLCFVL
-16 LVISTPLICQKS
+16 PLLSQKS
-28 EGCEIKIQIQGFKEK
+28 NGYEIKIQINGFKQN
-43 EIYLAY
+43 EIYMAY

-54 QYIKDTL
+54 QYIKDTI
-61 KQQVDGS
+61 KQQADGS
-68 FVFKGDTPLESGIY
+68 FLFKGDSPLESGIY

-99 GDQHFSVT
+99 NDQYFSVT
-107 TDATD
+107 TDAAD
-112 PAKNIQT
+112 PSKNIQT
-119 KGSVENKL
+119 KGSIENKL

-135 AEKRPLS
+135 AEKRPQS
-142 EALNKQLKEE
+142 EALNNRLKEE

-169 REVEDFQANFVRENA
+169 KEVEDFQFNFIQNNA
-184 NTFTGAIIKA
+184 NTFTAAIIKA
-194 NTSVSIPEFSGSEEE
+194 NTPLKLPDFSGTEEE
-209 RQRAAFYYNRAHYF
+209 QQREAFYYNRDHYF
-223 DHLDLS
+223 DNLDLS

-234 RTPFLFD
+234 RTPFLFE
-241 RINTFVSKLQVQ
+241 RINTYVSKLQVQ
-253 VPDSLISA
+253 VPDSLIKA
-261 IDFVLERTKK
+261 IDLVLAKTKN
-271 APESFRYFAVHYL
+271 ASESYRYFAVHYL

-303 EKYYGGGQAPWVDS
+303 EKYYASGQAPWVDS
-317 AQLAKIVENAVA
+317 TQLAKIVENAVS

-343 MQLRDGTP
+343 MQLRDGSP
-351 ITLHELNSPYT
+351 VTLHDIKSPYI

-380 IKAFFEEYKNKGV
+380 IKAFYEEYKNKGV

-403 DEIGDCWKYIDEN
+403 DEIGDCWKYVDEN
-416 QLDGWIHTVDP
+416 QLDGWIHAVDP
-427 YLRSKFYTLYNV
+427 YLRSKFYSLYNV

-452 KIISKGIGAGQLK
+452 KIISKGIGAPQLK
-465 EVMSKIIEFDTKTP
+465 EVMGKIMEFDSKNP

>member
-1 MKQKMVQKFWIFFLG
+1 MIRRIFILSFG
-16 LVISTPLICQKS
+16 LFFSFSLFSQKS
-28 EGCEIKIQIQGFKEK
+28 DGYEIKIQINGFKQK
-43 EIYLAY
+43 ELYMAY

-54 QYIKDTL
+54 QYIKDTIRQ
-61 KQQVDGS
+61 KEDGS
-68 FVFKGDTPLESGIY
+68 FLFKGDTPLESGIY

-127 FYGYMNFL
+127 FYNYMNFL
-135 AEKRPLS
+135 SEKRPQS
-142 EALNKQLKEE
+142 EALNNRLKEE
-152 KDSLKMQELTDA
+152 KDSIKIQELTEA

-169 REVEDFQANFVRENA
+169 QEVEDFQTRFVRENS

-194 NTSVSIPEFSGSEEE
+194 NTPLKLPEFSGNEEE
-209 RQRAAFYYNRAHYF
+209 QQKEAFYYNRDHYF
-223 DHLDLS
+223 DNMDLS

-234 RTPFLFD
+234 RTPFLFE
-241 RINTFVSKLQVQ
+241 RINTYVSKLQVQ
-253 VPDSLISA
+253 VPDSLAKA
-261 IDFVLERTKK
+261 IDFVLEKTKK

-303 EKYYGGGQAPWVDS
+303 EKYYASGQAPWVDS
-317 AQLAKIVENAVA
+317 TQLAKIVENAVA

-343 MQLRDGTP
+343 MQLKDGSP
-351 ITLHELNSPYT
+351 VSLHDINSPYT

-380 IKAFFEEYKNKGV
+380 IKAFYEEYKNKGV

-452 KIISKGIGAGQLK
+452 KIISKGIGAPQLK
-465 EVMSKIIEFDTKTP
+465 EVMGKIMEFDNKNP

>member
-1 MKQKMVQKFWIFFLG
+1 MVLCFVL
-16 LVISTPLICQKS
+16 PLLSQKS
-28 EGCEIKIQIQGFKEK
+28 NGYEIKIQINGFKQK
-43 EIYLAY
+43 EIYMAY

-54 QYIKDTL
+54 QYIKDTI
-61 KQQVDGS
+61 KQQADGS
-68 FVFKGDTPLESGIY
+68 FLFKGDSPLESGIY

-99 GDQHFSVT
+99 NDQYFSVT
-107 TDATD
+107 TDAAD
-112 PAKNIQT
+112 PSKNIQT
-119 KGSVENKL
+119 KGSIENKL

-135 AEKRPLS
+135 AEKRPQS
-142 EALNKQLKEE
+142 EALNNRLKEE

-169 REVEDFQANFVRENA
+169 QEVEDFQFNFIQNNA
-184 NTFTGAIIKA
+184 NTFTSAIIKA
-194 NTSVSIPEFSGSEEE
+194 NTPLKLPDFTGTEEE
-209 RQRAAFYYNRAHYF
+209 QQREAFYYNRDHYF
-223 DHLDLS
+223 DNLDLS

-234 RTPFLFD
+234 RTPFLFE
-241 RINTFVSKLQVQ
+241 RINTYVSKLQVQ
-253 VPDSLISA
+253 VPDSLIKA
-261 IDFVLERTKK
+261 IDLVLAKTKN
-271 APESFRYFAVHYL
+271 ASESYRYFAVHYL

-303 EKYYGGGQAPWVDS
+303 EKYYASGQAPWVDS
-317 AQLAKIVENAVA
+317 TQLAKIVENAVS

-343 MQLRDGTP
+343 MQLRDGSP
-351 ITLHELNSPYT
+351 VTLHDIKSPYI

-380 IKAFFEEYKNKGV
+380 IKAFYEEYKNKGV

-403 DEIGDCWKYIDEN
+403 DEIGDCWKYVDEN
-416 QLDGWIHTVDP
+416 QLDGWIHAVDP
-427 YLRSKFYTLYNV
+427 YLRSKFYSLYNV

-452 KIISKGIGAGQLK
+452 KIISKGIGAPQLK
-465 EVMSKIIEFDTKTP
+465 EVMGKIMEFDSKNP

>member
-1 MKQKMVQKFWIFFLG
+1 MVLCFVL
-16 LVISTPLICQKS
+16 PLLSQKS
-28 EGCEIKIQIQGFKEK
+28 NGYEIKIQINGFKQN
-43 EIYLAY
+43 EIYMAY

-54 QYIKDTL
+54 QYIKDTI
-61 KQQVDGS
+61 KQQADGS
-68 FVFKGDTPLESGIY
+68 FLFKGDSPLESGIY

-99 GDQHFSVT
+99 NDQYFSVT
-107 TDATD
+107 TDAAD
-112 PAKNIQT
+112 PSKNIQT
-119 KGSVENKL
+119 KGSIENKL

-135 AEKRPLS
+135 AEKRPQS
-142 EALNKQLKEE
+142 EALNNRLKEE

-169 REVEDFQANFVRENA
+169 QEVEDFQFNFIQNNA
-184 NTFTGAIIKA
+184 NTFTAAIIKA
-194 NTSVSIPEFSGSEEE
+194 NTPLKLPDFTGTEEE
-209 RQRAAFYYNRAHYF
+209 QQREAFYYNRDHYF
-223 DHLDLS
+223 DNLDLS

-234 RTPFLFD
+234 RTPFLFE
-241 RINTFVSKLQVQ
+241 RINTYVSKLQVQ
-253 VPDSLISA
+253 VPDSLIKA
-261 IDFVLERTKK
+261 IDLVLAKTKN
-271 APESFRYFAVHYL
+271 ASESYRYFAVHYL

-303 EKYYGGGQAPWVDS
+303 EKYYASGQAPWVDS
-317 AQLAKIVENAVA
+317 TQLAKIVENAVS

-343 MQLRDGTP
+343 MQLRDGSP
-351 ITLHELNSPYT
+351 VTLHDIKSPYI

-380 IKAFFEEYKNKGV
+380 LKAFYEEYKNKGV

-403 DEIGDCWKYIDEN
+403 DEIGDCWKYVDEN
-416 QLDGWIHTVDP
+416 QLDGWIHAVDP
-427 YLRSKFYTLYNV
+427 YLRSKFYSLYNV

-452 KIISKGIGAGQLK
+452 KIISKGIGAPQLK
-465 EVMSKIIEFDTKTP
+465 EVMGKIMEFDSKNP

>member
-1 MKQKMVQKFWIFFLG
+1 MVLCFVL
-16 LVISTPLICQKS
+16 PLLSQKS
-28 EGCEIKIQIQGFKEK
+28 NGYEIKIQINGFKQN
-43 EIYLAY
+43 EIYMAY

-54 QYIKDTL
+54 QYIKDTI
-61 KQQVDGS
+61 KQQADGS
-68 FVFKGDTPLESGIY
+68 FLFKGDSPLESGIY

-99 GDQHFSVT
+99 NDQYFSVT
-107 TDATD
+107 TDAAD
-112 PAKNIQT
+112 PSKNIQT
-119 KGSVENKL
+119 KGSIENKL

-135 AEKRPLS
+135 AEKRPQS
-142 EALNKQLKEE
+142 EALNNRLKEE

-169 REVEDFQANFVRENA
+169 QEVEDFQFNFIQNNA
-184 NTFTGAIIKA
+184 NTFTAAIIKA
-194 NTSVSIPEFSGSEEE
+194 NTPLKLPDFSGTEEE
-209 RQRAAFYYNRAHYF
+209 QQREAFYYNRDHYF
-223 DHLDLS
+223 DNLDLS

-234 RTPFLFD
+234 RTPFLFE
-241 RINTFVSKLQVQ
+241 RINTYVSKLQVQ
-253 VPDSLISA
+253 VPDSLIKA
-261 IDFVLERTKK
+261 IDLVLAKTKN
-271 APESFRYFAVHYL
+271 ASESYRYFAVHYL

-303 EKYYGGGQAPWVDS
+303 EKYYASGQAPWVDS
-317 AQLAKIVENAVA
+317 TQLAKIVENAVS

-343 MQLRDGTP
+343 MQLRDGSP
-351 ITLHELNSPYT
+351 VTLHDIKSPYI

-380 IKAFFEEYKNKGV
+380 IKAFYEEYKNKGV

-403 DEIGDCWKYIDEN
+403 DEIGDCWKYVDEN
-416 QLDGWIHTVDP
+416 QLDGWIHAVDP
-427 YLRSKFYTLYNV
+427 YLRSKFYSLYNV

-452 KIISKGIGAGQLK
+452 KIISKGIGAPQLK
-465 EVMSKIIEFDTKTP
+465 EVMGKIMEFDSKNP

>member
-1 MKQKMVQKFWIFFLG
+1 MIRISLLFSMVLCFVL
-16 LVISTPLICQKS
+16 PLLSQKS
-28 EGCEIKIQIQGFKEK
+28 NGYEIKIQINGFKQK
-43 EIYLAY
+43 EIYMAY

-54 QYIKDTL
+54 QYIKDTI
-61 KQQVDGS
+61 KQQADGS
-68 FVFKGDTPLESGIY
+68 FLFKGDSPLESGIY

-99 GDQHFSVT
+99 NDQYFSVT
-107 TDATD
+107 TDAAD
-112 PAKNIQT
+112 PSKNIQT
-119 KGSVENKL
+119 KGSIENKL

-135 AEKRPLS
+135 AEKRPQS
-142 EALNKQLKEE
+142 EALNNRLKEE

-169 REVEDFQANFVRENA
+169 KEVEDFQFNFIQNNA
-184 NTFTGAIIKA
+184 NTFTAAIIKA
-194 NTSVSIPEFSGSEEE
+194 NTPLKLPDFSGTEEE
-209 RQRAAFYYNRAHYF
+209 QQREAFYYNRDHYF
-223 DHLDLS
+223 DNLDLS

-234 RTPFLFD
+234 RTPFLFE
-241 RINTFVSKLQVQ
+241 RINTYVSKLQVQ
-253 VPDSLISA
+253 VPDSLIKA
-261 IDFVLERTKK
+261 IDLVLAKTKN
-271 APESFRYFAVHYL
+271 ASESYRYFAVHYL

-303 EKYYGGGQAPWVDS
+303 EKYYASGQAPWVDS
-317 AQLAKIVENAVA
+317 TQLAKIVENAVS

-343 MQLRDGTP
+343 MQLRDGSP
-351 ITLHELNSPYT
+351 VTLHDIKSPYI

-380 IKAFFEEYKNKGV
+380 IKAFYEEYKNKGV

-403 DEIGDCWKYIDEN
+403 DEIGDCWKYVDEN
-416 QLDGWIHTVDP
+416 QLDGWIHAVDP
-427 YLRSKFYTLYNV
+427 YLRSKFYSLYNV

-452 KIISKGIGAGQLK
+452 KIISKGIGAPQLK
-465 EVMSKIIEFDTKTP
+465 EVMGKIMEFDSKNP

>member
-1 MKQKMVQKFWIFFLG
+1 MIRISLIFSVVLFFAISLFSQKTNG
-16 LVISTPLICQKS
+16 Y
-28 EGCEIKIQIQGFKEK
+28 EIKIQINGFKQK
-43 EIYLAY
+43 EIYMAY

-54 QYIKDTL
+54 QYIKDTIR
-61 KQQVDGS
+61 QQADGS
-68 FVFKGDTPLESGIY
+68 FLFKGDVPLESGIY

-99 GDQHFSVT
+99 GDQHFSVS

-135 AEKRPLS
+135 SDKRPQS
-142 EALNKQLKEE
+142 EALNNRLKEE
-152 KDSLKMQELTDA
+152 KDSLKMKDLTDA

-169 REVEDFQANFVRENA
+169 QEVEDFQARFVQENA

-194 NTSVSIPEFSGSEEE
+194 NMPLKIPDFSGSEEE
-209 RQRAAFYYNRAHYF
+209 QQRQAFYYNRDHYF
-223 DHLDLS
+223 DNLDLT
-229 DGRFL
+229 DARFL
-234 RTPFLFD
+234 RTPFLFE
-241 RINTFVSKLQVQ
+241 RINSYVSKLQVQ
-253 VPDSLISA
+253 VPDSLIKA

-303 EKYYGGGQAPWVDS
+303 EKYYASGQAPWVDS
-317 AQLAKIVENAVA
+317 TQLAKIVENAVS

-343 MQLRDGTP
+343 MQLRDGSP
-351 ITLHELNSPYT
+351 VTLHDIKSPYI

-380 IKAFFEEYKNKGV
+380 IKAFYEEYKNKGV

-403 DEIGDCWKYIDEN
+403 DEIGDCWKYVDEN

-427 YLRSKFYTLYNV
+427 YLRSKFYSLYNV

-452 KIISKGIGAGQLK
+452 KIISKGIGAPQLK
-465 EVMSKIIEFDTKTP
+465 EVMGKIMEYDTKNP

>member
-1 MKQKMVQKFWIFFLG
+1 MIRISLLFSMVLCFVL
-16 LVISTPLICQKS
+16 PLLSQKS
-28 EGCEIKIQIQGFKEK
+28 NGYEIKIQINGFKQK
-43 EIYLAY
+43 EIYMAY

-54 QYIKDTL
+54 QYIKDTI
-61 KQQVDGS
+61 KQQADGS
-68 FVFKGDTPLESGIY
+68 FLFKGDSPLESGIY

-99 GDQHFSVT
+99 NDQYFSVT
-107 TDATD
+107 TDAAD
-112 PAKNIQT
+112 PSKNIQT
-119 KGSVENKL
+119 KGSIENKL

-135 AEKRPLS
+135 AEKRPQS
-142 EALNKQLKEE
+142 EALNNRLKEE

-169 REVEDFQANFVRENA
+169 QEVEDFQFNFIQNNA
-184 NTFTGAIIKA
+184 NTFTAAIIKA
-194 NTSVSIPEFSGSEEE
+194 NTPLKLPDFTGTEEE
-209 RQRAAFYYNRAHYF
+209 QQREAFYYNRDHYF
-223 DHLDLS
+223 DNLDLS

-234 RTPFLFD
+234 RTPFLFE
-241 RINTFVSKLQVQ
+241 RINTYVSKLQVQ
-253 VPDSLISA
+253 VPDSLIKA
-261 IDFVLERTKK
+261 IDLVLAKTKN
-271 APESFRYFAVHYL
+271 ASESYRYFAVHYL

-303 EKYYGGGQAPWVDS
+303 EKYYASGQAPWVDS
-317 AQLAKIVENAVA
+317 TQLAKIVENAVS

-343 MQLRDGTP
+343 MQLRDGSP
-351 ITLHELNSPYT
+351 VTLHDIKSPYI

-380 IKAFFEEYKNKGV
+380 LKAFYEEYNNKGV

-403 DEIGDCWKYIDEN
+403 DEIGDCWKYVDEN
-416 QLDGWIHTVDP
+416 QLDGWIHAVDP
-427 YLRSKFYTLYNV
+427 YLRSKFYSLYNV

-452 KIISKGIGAGQLK
+452 KIISKGIGAPQLK
-465 EVMSKIIEFDTKTP
+465 EVMGKIMEFDSKNP

>member
-1 MKQKMVQKFWIFFLG
+1 MIRISLFFFFLSG
-16 LVISTPLICQKS
+16 TAIALFSQKS
-28 EGCEIKIQIQGFKEK
+28 TGYEIKIQIDGFKEK
-43 EIYLAY
+43 EIYMAY

-61 KQQVDGS
+61 RPQSDGS
-68 FVFKGDTPLESGIY
+68 FLFKGDSPLESGIY

-99 GDQHFSVT
+99 GDQHFSVST
-107 TDATD
+107 NAAD
-112 PAKNIQT
+112 PSKYIKT
-119 KGSVENKL
+119 KGSVENEL
-127 FYGYMNFL
+127 FYGYMKFL
-135 AEKRPLS
+135 ADKRPLS
-142 EALNKQLKEE
+142 ESLNNKLKEE
-152 KDSLKMQELTDA
+152 KDSVKMKEIEDA
-164 IDKID
+164 IEKID
-169 REVEDFQANFVRENA
+169 KEVEAFQTRFVQENTK
-184 NTFTGAIIKA
+184 TFTGAIIRA
-194 NTSVSIPEFSGSEEE
+194 NTPLKLPAFSGTEEE
-209 RQRAAFYYNRAHYF
+209 QQREAFYYNRDHYF
-223 DHLDLS
+223 DNLDLS

-234 RTPFLFD
+234 RTPFLFE
-241 RINTFVSKLQVQ
+241 RINTYVSKLQVQ
-253 VPDSLISA
+253 VPDSLIKA
-261 IDFVLERTKK
+261 IDFVLEGTKK

-303 EKYYGGGQAPWVDS
+303 EKYYATGKAPWVDS
-317 AQLAKIVENAVA
+317 AQLAKIVENAVS

-351 ITLHELNSPYT
+351 VTLHDIKSPYI

-380 IKAFFEEYKNKGV
+380 MKAFFEEYKNKGV
-393 KIFAVCVKFN
+393 KIFGVCVKFN
-403 DEIGDCWKYIDEN
+403 DEIGDCWKYVDEN
-416 QLDGWIHTVDP
+416 KLDGWIHTVDP

-447 LDKNK
+447 LDKDK
-452 KIISKGIGAGQLK
+452 KIISKGIGAPQLK
-465 EVMSKIIEFDTKTP
+465 EVMGKIMEFDKNNP

>member
-1 MKQKMVQKFWIFFLG
+1 MIRISLLFSMVLCFVL
-16 LVISTPLICQKS
+16 PLLSQKS
-28 EGCEIKIQIQGFKEK
+28 NGYEVKIQINGFKQN
-43 EIYLAY
+43 EIYMAY

-54 QYIKDTL
+54 QYIKDTI
-61 KQQVDGS
+61 KQQADGS
-68 FVFKGDTPLESGIY
+68 FLFKGDSPLESGIY

-99 GDQHFSVT
+99 NDQYFSVT
-107 TDATD
+107 TDAAD
-112 PAKNIQT
+112 PSKNIQT
-119 KGSVENKL
+119 KGSIENKL

-135 AEKRPLS
+135 AEKRPQS
-142 EALNKQLKEE
+142 EALNNRLKDE

-169 REVEDFQANFVRENA
+169 QEVEDFQFNFIQNNA
-184 NTFTGAIIKA
+184 NTFTAAIIKA
-194 NTSVSIPEFSGSEEE
+194 NTPLKLPDFSGTEEE
-209 RQRAAFYYNRAHYF
+209 QQREAFYYNRDHYF
-223 DHLDLS
+223 DNLDLS

-234 RTPFLFD
+234 RTPFLFE
-241 RINTFVSKLQVQ
+241 RINTYVSKLQVQ
-253 VPDSLISA
+253 VPDSLIKA
-261 IDFVLERTKK
+261 IDLVLAKTKN
-271 APESFRYFAVHYL
+271 ASESYRYFAVHYL

-303 EKYYGGGQAPWVDS
+303 EKYYASGQAPWVDS
-317 AQLAKIVENAVA
+317 TQLAKIVENAVS

-343 MQLRDGTP
+343 MQLRDGSP
-351 ITLHELNSPYT
+351 VTLHDIKSPYI

-380 IKAFFEEYKNKGV
+380 LKAFYEEYKNKGV

-403 DEIGDCWKYIDEN
+403 DEIGDCWKYVDEN
-416 QLDGWIHTVDP
+416 QLDGWIHAVDP
-427 YLRSKFYTLYNV
+427 YLRSKFYSLYNV

-452 KIISKGIGAGQLK
+452 KIISKGIGAPQLK
-465 EVMSKIIEFDTKTP
+465 EVMGKIMEFDSKNP

>member
-1 MKQKMVQKFWIFFLG
+1 MIRISLIFSVVLFFAISLFSQKTNG
-16 LVISTPLICQKS
+16 Y
-28 EGCEIKIQIQGFKEK
+28 EIKIQINGFKQK
-43 EIYLAY
+43 EIYMAY

-54 QYIKDTL
+54 QYIKDTIR
-61 KQQVDGS
+61 QQADGS
-68 FVFKGDTPLESGIY
+68 FLFKGDVPLESGIY

-99 GDQHFSVT
+99 GDQHFSVS

-135 AEKRPLS
+135 SDKRPQS
-142 EALNKQLKEE
+142 EALNNRLKEE
-152 KDSLKMQELTDA
+152 KDSLKMKDLTDA

-169 REVEDFQANFVRENA
+169 QEVEDFQARFVQENA

-194 NTSVSIPEFSGSEEE
+194 NMPLKIPDFSGSEEE
-209 RQRAAFYYNRAHYF
+209 QQRQAFYYNRDHYF
-223 DHLDLS
+223 DNLDLS
-229 DGRFL
+229 DARFL
-234 RTPFLFD
+234 RTPFLFE
-241 RINTFVSKLQVQ
+241 RINSYVSKLQVQ
-253 VPDSLISA
+253 VPDSLIKA

-303 EKYYGGGQAPWVDS
+303 EKYYASGQAPWVDS
-317 AQLAKIVENAVA
+317 TQLAKIVENAVS

-343 MQLRDGTP
+343 MQLRDGSP
-351 ITLHELNSPYT
+351 VTLHDIKSPYI

-380 IKAFFEEYKNKGV
+380 IKAFYEEYKNKGV

-403 DEIGDCWKYIDEN
+403 DEIGDCWKYVDEN

-427 YLRSKFYTLYNV
+427 YLRSKFYSLYNV

-452 KIISKGIGAGQLK
+452 KIISKGIGAPQLK
-465 EVMSKIIEFDTKTP
+465 EVMGKIMEYDTKNP

>member
-1 MKQKMVQKFWIFFLG
+1 MIRISLLFSIVLWSVLPLLSQKLNG
-16 LVISTPLICQKS
+16 Y
-28 EGCEIKIQIQGFKEK
+28 EIKIQINGFKQK
-43 EIYLAY
+43 EIYMAY

-54 QYIKDTL
+54 QYIKDTI
-61 KQQVDGS
+61 KQQADGS
-68 FVFKGDTPLESGIY
+68 FLFKGDSPLESGIY

-99 GDQHFSVT
+99 NDQYFSVT
-107 TDATD
+107 TDAAD
-112 PAKNIQT
+112 PSKNIQT
-119 KGSVENKL
+119 KGSIENKL

-135 AEKRPLS
+135 AEKRPQS
-142 EALNKQLKEE
+142 EALNNRLKEE

-169 REVEDFQANFVRENA
+169 QEVEDFQFNFIQNNA
-184 NTFTGAIIKA
+184 NTFTAAIIKA
-194 NTSVSIPEFSGSEEE
+194 NTPLKLPDFSGTEEE
-209 RQRAAFYYNRAHYF
+209 QQREAFYYNRDHYF
-223 DHLDLS
+223 DNLDLS

-234 RTPFLFD
+234 RTPFLFE
-241 RINTFVSKLQVQ
+241 RINTYVSKLQVQ
-253 VPDSLISA
+253 VPDSLIKA
-261 IDFVLERTKK
+261 IDLVLAKTKK
-271 APESFRYFAVHYL
+271 ASESYRYFAVHYL

-303 EKYYGGGQAPWVDS
+303 EKYYASGQAPWVDS
-317 AQLAKIVENAVA
+317 TQLAKIVENAVS

-343 MQLRDGTP
+343 MQLRDGSP
-351 ITLHELNSPYT
+351 VTLHDIKSPYI

-380 IKAFFEEYKNKGV
+380 IKAFYEEYKNKGV

-403 DEIGDCWKYIDEN
+403 DEIGDCWKYVDEN

-427 YLRSKFYTLYNV
+427 YLRSKFYSLYNV

-452 KIISKGIGAGQLK
+452 KIISKGIGAPQLK
-465 EVMSKIIEFDTKTP
+465 EVMGKIMEFDSKNP

>member
-1 MKQKMVQKFWIFFLG
+1 MIRISLLFSMVLCFVL
-16 LVISTPLICQKS
+16 PLLSQKS
-28 EGCEIKIQIQGFKEK
+28 NGYEIKIQINGFKQN
-43 EIYLAY
+43 EIYMAY

-54 QYIKDTL
+54 QYIKDTI
-61 KQQVDGS
+61 KQQADGS
-68 FVFKGDTPLESGIY
+68 FLFKGDSPLESGIY

-99 GDQHFSVT
+99 NDQYFSVT
-107 TDATD
+107 TDAAD
-112 PAKNIQT
+112 PSKNIQT
-119 KGSVENKL
+119 KGSIENKL

-135 AEKRPLS
+135 AEKRPQS
-142 EALNKQLKEE
+142 EALNNRLKEE

-169 REVEDFQANFVRENA
+169 QEVEDFQFNFIQNNA
-184 NTFTGAIIKA
+184 NTFTAAIIKA
-194 NTSVSIPEFSGSEEE
+194 NTPLKLPDFSGTEEE
-209 RQRAAFYYNRAHYF
+209 QQREAFYYNRDHYF
-223 DHLDLS
+223 DNLDLS

-234 RTPFLFD
+234 RTPFLFE
-241 RINTFVSKLQVQ
+241 RINTYVSKLQVQ
-253 VPDSLISA
+253 VPDSLIKA
-261 IDFVLERTKK
+261 IDLVLAKTKN
-271 APESFRYFAVHYL
+271 ASESYRYFAVHYL

-303 EKYYGGGQAPWVDS
+303 EKYYASGQAPWVDS
-317 AQLAKIVENAVA
+317 TQLAKIVENAVS

-343 MQLRDGTP
+343 MQLRDGSP
-351 ITLHELNSPYT
+351 VTLHDIKSPYI

-380 IKAFFEEYKNKGV
+380 LKAFYEEYKNKGV

-403 DEIGDCWKYIDEN
+403 DEIGDCWKYVDEN
-416 QLDGWIHTVDP
+416 QLDGWIHAVDP
-427 YLRSKFYTLYNV
+427 YLRSKFYSLYNV

-452 KIISKGIGAGQLK
+452 KIISKGIGAPQLK
-465 EVMSKIIEFDTKTP
+465 EVMGKIMEFDSKNP

>member
-1 MKQKMVQKFWIFFLG
+1 MIRISLLFSMVLCFVL
-16 LVISTPLICQKS
+16 PLLSQKS
-28 EGCEIKIQIQGFKEK
+28 NGYEIKIQINGFKQK
-43 EIYLAY
+43 EIYMAY

-54 QYIKDTL
+54 QYIKDTI
-61 KQQVDGS
+61 KQQADGS
-68 FVFKGDTPLESGIY
+68 FLFKGDSPLESGIY

-99 GDQHFSVT
+99 NDQYFSVT
-107 TDATD
+107 TDAAD
-112 PAKNIQT
+112 PSKNIQT
-119 KGSVENKL
+119 KGSIENKL

-135 AEKRPLS
+135 AEKRPQS
-142 EALNKQLKEE
+142 EALNNRLKEE

-169 REVEDFQANFVRENA
+169 QEVEDFQFNFIQNNA
-184 NTFTGAIIKA
+184 NTFTAAIIKA
-194 NTSVSIPEFSGSEEE
+194 NTPLKLPDFTGTEEE
-209 RQRAAFYYNRAHYF
+209 QQREAFYYNRDHYF
-223 DHLDLS
+223 DNLDLS

-234 RTPFLFD
+234 RTPFLFE
-241 RINTFVSKLQVQ
+241 RINTYVSKLQVQ
-253 VPDSLISA
+253 VPDSLIKA
-261 IDFVLERTKK
+261 IDLVLAKTKN
-271 APESFRYFAVHYL
+271 ASESYRYFAVHYL

-303 EKYYGGGQAPWVDS
+303 EKYYASGQAPWVDS
-317 AQLAKIVENAVA
+317 TQLAKIVENAVS

-343 MQLRDGTP
+343 MQLRDGSP
-351 ITLHELNSPYT
+351 VTLHDIKSPYI

-380 IKAFFEEYKNKGV
+380 LKAFYEEYKNKGV

-403 DEIGDCWKYIDEN
+403 DEIGDCWKYVDEN
-416 QLDGWIHTVDP
+416 QLDGWIHAVDP
-427 YLRSKFYTLYNV
+427 YLRSKFYSLYNV

-452 KIISKGIGAGQLK
+452 KIISKGIGAPQLK
-465 EVMSKIIEFDTKTP
+465 EVMGKIMEFDSKNP

>member
-1 MKQKMVQKFWIFFLG
+1 L
-16 LVISTPLICQKS
+16 PLLSQKS
-28 EGCEIKIQIQGFKEK
+28 NGYEIKIQINGFKQN
-43 EIYLAY
+43 EIYMAY

-54 QYIKDTL
+54 QYIKDTI
-61 KQQVDGS
+61 KQQADGS
-68 FVFKGDTPLESGIY
+68 FLFKGDSPLESGIY

-99 GDQHFSVT
+99 NDQYFSVT
-107 TDATD
+107 TDAAD
-112 PAKNIQT
+112 PSKNIQT
-119 KGSVENKL
+119 KGSIENKL

-135 AEKRPLS
+135 AEKRPQS
-142 EALNKQLKEE
+142 EALNNRLKEE

-169 REVEDFQANFVRENA
+169 KEVEDFQFNFIQNNA
-184 NTFTGAIIKA
+184 NTFTAAIIKA
-194 NTSVSIPEFSGSEEE
+194 NTPLKLPDFSGTEEE
-209 RQRAAFYYNRAHYF
+209 QQREAFYYNRDHYF
-223 DHLDLS
+223 DNLDLS

-234 RTPFLFD
+234 RTPFLFE
-241 RINTFVSKLQVQ
+241 RINTYVSKLQVQ
-253 VPDSLISA
+253 VPDSLIKA
-261 IDFVLERTKK
+261 IDLVLAKTKN
-271 APESFRYFAVHYL
+271 ASESYRYFAVHYL

-303 EKYYGGGQAPWVDS
+303 EKYYASGQAPWVDS
-317 AQLAKIVENAVA
+317 TQLAKIVENAVS

-343 MQLRDGTP
+343 MQLRDGSP
-351 ITLHELNSPYT
+351 VTLHDIKSPYI

-380 IKAFFEEYKNKGV
+380 IKAFYEEYKNKGV

-403 DEIGDCWKYIDEN
+403 DEIGDCWKYVDEN
-416 QLDGWIHTVDP
+416 QLDGWIHAVDP
-427 YLRSKFYTLYNV
+427 YLRSKFYSLYNV

-452 KIISKGIGAGQLK
+452 KIISKGIGAPQLK
-465 EVMSKIIEFDTKTP
+465 EVMGKIMEFDSKNP